1 MTQEN
6 IDYGHRLKALE
17 NSFTLLLMEAF
28 SRMTELTQ
36 SRLFVLVE
44 TGEGRTFTGSSTLCK
59 QYSGRGLIRGE
70 NDVELSPDNAQSAR
84 EAGMSDL
91 PSTN

>member
-1 MTQEN
+1 MAQEN
-6 IDYGHRLKALE
+6 VDYVHRLKALE

-44 TGEGRTFTGSSTLCK
+44 TGDGRTFTGSPSLCE
-59 QYSGRGLIRGE
+59 QYSNRGLIRGS
-70 NDVELSPDNAQSAR
+70 NDVLLSSV
-84 EAGMSDL
+84 ETHKAGETGNL
-91 PSTN
+91 IC